1 MKAEHLPKEWLENLN
16 GSATYNP
23 PTAGDY
29 AQHILSRIID
39 QQPGNRE
46 KFNKFQ
52 KRAGK
57 RNAHSDK

>member
-1 MKAEHLPKEWLENLN
+1 MERQMMRAEIPP
-16 GSATYNP
+16 YNP

-29 AQHILSRIID
+29 AQHILGRIID

-57 RNAHSDK
+57 RNAHPDK

>member
-29 AQHILSRIID
+29 AQRILSRILV
-39 QQPGNRE
+39 QQPGNKE
-46 KFNKFQ
+46 KFKKFGSL
-52 KRAGK
+52 AGK
-57 RNAHSDK
+57 RNAHPDK